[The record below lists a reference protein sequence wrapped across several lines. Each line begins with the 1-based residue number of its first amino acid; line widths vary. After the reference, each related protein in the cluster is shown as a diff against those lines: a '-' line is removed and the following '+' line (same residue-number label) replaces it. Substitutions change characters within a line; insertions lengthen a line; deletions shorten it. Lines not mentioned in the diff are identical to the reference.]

1 MAKLASKIYGDAL
14 FEIAAAEGRID
25 SLWEEVRAVKK
36 AMSDNRELTALM
48 EHPNVVK
55 EEKLKLLEDIFRGRV
70 SDDMT
75 GFLLIVETKGRYG
88 ELPAIFDYFENKVK
102 EYKNIGVVYITS
114 PRGLSGE
121 WKERIEAKILAT
133 TKYETLE
140 AHYRTDE
147 SLIGGLVI
155 RLGDR
160 VVDSSVKHKL
170 EQLTLGLEKISLETK
185 KEGAFVQ

>member
-14 FEIAAAEGRID
+14 FELAVEDGRID
-25 SLWEEVRAVKK
+25 SLWEEVRAVRK
-36 AMSDNRELTALM
+36 AMSENRELTALM

-55 EEKLKLLEDIFRGRV
+55 EEKLKLLEDIFKGRV

-75 GFLLIVETKGRYG
+75 GFLLTVETKGRYG
-88 ELPAIFDYFENKVK
+88 ELPGIFDYFEDRVK
-102 EYKNIGVVYITS
+102 EYKNIGVAYITS
-114 PRGLSGE
+114 PAGLSRE
-121 WKERIEAKILAT
+121 WKEKIEAKILAT

-140 AHYRTDE
+140 AHYRIDE
-147 SLIGGLVI
+147 SLMGGLII

>member
-14 FEIAAAEGRID
+14 FELAVEEGRVD
-25 SLWEEVRAVKK
+25 SLWEEVRAVRK
-36 AMSDNRELTALM
+36 AMSENRGLTALM

-75 GFLLIVETKGRYG
+75 GFLLVVETKGRYG
-88 ELPAIFDYFENKVK
+88 ELPGIFDYFENKVK

-114 PRGLSGE
+114 PARLSGE
-121 WKERIEAKILAT
+121 WKKKIEAKILDT

-140 AHYRTDE
+140 AHYRVDE
-147 SLIGGLVI
+147 SLMGGLII

>member
-14 FEIAAAEGRID
+14 FELAVEEGRVD
-25 SLWEEVRAVKK
+25 SLWEEVRAVRK
-36 AMSDNRELTALM
+36 AMSENRGLTALM

-75 GFLLIVETKGRYG
+75 GFLLVVETKGRYG
-88 ELPAIFDYFENKVK
+88 ELPGIFDYFENKVK

-114 PRGLSGE
+114 PARLSGE
-121 WKERIEAKILAT
+121 WKKKIEAKILVT

-140 AHYRTDE
+140 AHYRVDE
-147 SLIGGLVI
+147 SLMGGLII

>member
-14 FEIAAAEGRID
+14 FELAVEEGRVD
-25 SLWEEVRAVKK
+25 NLWEEVRAVRK
-36 AMSDNRELTALM
+36 AMSDSRELTALM

-75 GFLLIVETKGRYG
+75 GFLLTVETKGRYG
-88 ELPAIFDYFENKVK
+88 ELPGIFNYFEDRVK
-102 EYKNIGVVYITS
+102 EYKNIGVAYITS
-114 PRGLSGE
+114 PYELSGE

-133 TKYETLE
+133 TDYKTLE
-140 AHYRTDE
+140 AHYRTDG
-147 SLIGGLVI
+147 SLMGGLII

-170 EQLTLGLEKISLETK
+170 EQLTLGLEKVSLETK

>member
-14 FEIAAAEGRID
+14 FELAVEEGRVD
-25 SLWEEVRAVKK
+25 SLWEEVRAVRK
-36 AMSDNRELTALM
+36 AMSENRGLTALM

-75 GFLLIVETKGRYG
+75 GFLLVVETKGRYG
-88 ELPAIFDYFENKVK
+88 ELPGIFDYFENKVK

-114 PRGLSGE
+114 PARLSGE
-121 WKERIEAKILAT
+121 WKKKIEAKILVT

-140 AHYRTDE
+140 AHYRVDE
-147 SLIGGLVI
+147 SLMGGLII

-185 KEGAFVQ
+185 KDRKSVV